1 MKFSTPLLSLLAA
14 TTAAAS
20 LCDSE
25 QQANTPSLCKILD
38 LSQTNP
44 EVLADQLAASELST
58 VMSPVPMPETPTLL
72 EDSDALPVVIA
83 HGMGDSCF
91 NRGMQSITEA
101 AGAKVGAYSVCIP
114 TGDSRIKDT
123 IAGFLT
129 NMDDSVDIF
138 AEKVRADPK
147 LANGFNAFGLSQ
159 GNNLIR
165 GYIQKYNDPPV
176 NTFMSICGIN
186 AGVGAFPSC
195 SPQGKIGGICKGE
208 E

>member
-1 MKFSTPLLSLLAA
+1 MKYFSS
-14 TTAAAS
+14 
-20 LCDSE
+20 
-25 QQANTPSLCKILD
+25 
-38 LSQTNP
+38 TNHR
-44 EVLADQLAASELST
+44 S
-58 VMSPVPMPETPTLL
+58 
-72 EDSDALPVVIA
+72 
-83 HGMGDSCF
+83 
-91 NRGMQSITEA
+91 
-101 AGAKVGAYSVCIP
+101 YSVCIP